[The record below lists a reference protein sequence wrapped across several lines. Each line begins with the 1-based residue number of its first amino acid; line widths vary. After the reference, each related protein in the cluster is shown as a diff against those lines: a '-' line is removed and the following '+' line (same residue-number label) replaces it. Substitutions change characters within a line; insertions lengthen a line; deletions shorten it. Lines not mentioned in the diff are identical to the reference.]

1 MPLDTDKNRPIA
13 TTAHWG
19 TYYAEVENG
28 RLTGLRDY
36 EKDSSPS
43 IIGQGI
49 LEALDDKVRV
59 RRPMV
64 RKGFLENGKSSNR
77 KLRGKEPFVAV
88 SWEKALD
95 LAAGEIDRVRNDF
108 GNKSIFGGSYGW
120 ASSGRFH
127 HAQSQVHRFLN
138 TIGGY
143 VAHKNSYSHAAAE
156 VILPHI
162 VAEMKP
168 IIVDQATQ
176 WPDITLSLIHI

>member
-28 RLTGLRDY
+28 KLTGLRDY
-36 EKDSSPS
+36 EKDPSPS

-77 KLRGKEPFVAV
+77 KLKRLGSSF
-88 SWEKALD
+88 
-95 LAAGEIDRVRNDF
+95 
-108 GNKSIFGGSYGW
+108 KSIQFIFTITGARNS
-120 ASSGRFH
+120 
-127 HAQSQVHRFLN
+127 QSQN
-138 TIGGY
+138 
-143 VAHKNSYSHAAAE
+143 
-156 VILPHI
+156 
-162 VAEMKP
+162 
-168 IIVDQATQ
+168 
-176 WPDITLSLIHI
+176 

>member
-28 RLTGLRDY
+28 KLTGLRDY

-77 KLRGKEPFVAV
+77 KLRGKEPIVAV
-88 SWEKALD
+88 SWKKPWTWPQVRSIELEMISVISQFLEVLMDGQAL
-95 LAAGEIDRVRNDF
+95 VDF
-108 GNKSIFGGSYGW
+108 IMRRARSTVF
-120 ASSGRFH
+120 
-127 HAQSQVHRFLN
+127 
-138 TIGGY
+138 
-143 VAHKNSYSHAAAE
+143 
-156 VILPHI
+156 
-162 VAEMKP
+162 
-168 IIVDQATQ
+168 
-176 WPDITLSLIHI
+176 